1 MTCFWDGILGSL
13 TQEDFETTFGIERK
27 PNNIDFV
34 KLLQKSNK
42 HTENVKW
49 NNTVLTNKE
58 LEENYEHIKD
68 YDINTMN
75 QGYLCSTC
83 DPFLL
88 LTSEIFSVNIYHKYC
103 GNVMQYITLQ
113 SKKTLYFS
121 SNRGHFTT
129 CSQFVV

>member
-58 LEENYEHIKD
+58 LEENYEHI
-68 YDINTMN
+68 
-75 QGYLCSTC
+75 
-83 DPFLL
+83 
-88 LTSEIFSVNIYHKYC
+88 
-103 GNVMQYITLQ
+103 
-113 SKKTLYFS
+113 
-121 SNRGHFTT
+121 
-129 CSQFVV
+129 